1 MRRRAVLSGAH
12 LRGFANASRPAALAV
27 AIPSRVPRAFVARRC
42 FRPTRSIQVHDVVRV
57 ARASRRPRS
66 GRDARSRAPPGRR
79 GPASRRVAAAR
90 WRARA
95 SEAPADADVVRAPR
109 PEYIPSRIDDENYVR
124 VFDTTLRDG
133 EQSPGATARARTDR
147 RPRPQTPSGPS
158 WLRRAAKGVPNRS
171 PSRALSRP
179 PPRPTDAP
187 RPTEFT
193 SRAPAR
199 RVSHRLERRVEA
211 AVPLLP
217 SLTPPPP
224 FSTRP
229 LVRPPPRT
237 ASSSRVRFP
246 NRESRQA
253 RR

>member
-1 MRRRAVLSGAH
+1 MSCASRAVSAPALGARRAV
-12 LRGFANASRPAALAV
+12 
-27 AIPSRVPRAFVARRC
+27 
-42 FRPTRSIQVHDVVRV
+42 
-57 ARASRRPRS
+57 ARAPGGGVPPRGAS
-66 GRDARSRAPPGRR
+66 PRR
-79 GPASRRVAAAR
+79 GGAR
-90 WRARA
+90 LG
-95 SEAPADADVVRAPR
+95 APADADVVRAPR

-147 RPRPQTPSGPS
+147 RPRPQTP
-158 WLRRAAKGVPNRS
+158 LRTFLAPPRRKRRPES
-171 PSRALSRP
+171 IPLSRP
-179 PPRPTDAP
+179 LAATAATDRRPATDRIHLA
-187 RPTEFT
+187 R
-193 SRAPAR
+193 PAR

-217 SLTPPPP
+217 SPPPPPP

-246 NRESRQA
+246 NRGSRQA